1 MARSQRTSAPSN
13 PRGGLSGRISAL
25 SESLRLHR
33 GQGGGVHDDG
43 GEEAET
49 ESIASTLIE
58 DGDMPPSSSY
68 TSGRGGL
75 GNFHPQGPPSSP
87 DDIPWPR
94 GRPRERTR
102 RGGGGSQSTGRGG
115 YGNITSAPHNLAWS
129 YSTQEQEI
137 LRAHAEARRGAIP
150 VGRGGYGNIAH
161 ARALAQAAEEV
172 GHGRRSHSADPVA
185 APTSMTF
192 SIPVPPVFR
201 RREKKT
207 VLLNGHD
214 ERHGSDAE
222 TISVDEEAEDE

>member
-1 MARSQRTSAPSN
+1 MAKSQRTSAPPN
-13 PRGGLSGRISAL
+13 PRGGMSGRISAL

-49 ESIASTLIE
+49 ESIASTLIG

-94 GRPRERTR
+94 GSPPRAHKKRRRRLSVYRPRRVRQHYLRTTQPR
-102 RGGGGSQSTGRGG
+102 VVVLDTGAGDPPR
-115 YGNITSAPHNLAWS
+115 
-129 YSTQEQEI
+129 
-137 LRAHAEARRGAIP
+137 ARRGEEGGYL
-150 VGRGGYGNIAH
+150 GRGGYGNIAH